1 MAASLGVPQQR
12 YNMGYVWAISLVA
25 ALGGLMFGYDWVV
38 ISGTEPF
45 FRRFFHVASAAAE
58 GWAMSSALV
67 GCLLGAILSG
77 SLSDRFGRKR
87 LLILAALVFVVSS
100 LGTALVDSFVAFN
113 VWRIAGGVAIGLA
126 SNLSPMYIAEIAPA
140 AVRGRLVAMNQ
151 FTIVTG
157 ILLAQVANFGV
168 DYFDKRADRLSLATV
183 APAAGWDTARVATEL
198 SWQLKR
204 SERSPFVEQFKQL
217 AAKRSAPLEHK
228 GVVEILNEIN
238 KQREKSPI
246 NAGDELA
253 LEVVGRGME
262 PHNVLYGWRW
272 MFGVTALPA
281 LLFFILMFFVPESPR
296 WLVKRGRSPQ
306 ARGVLARIG
315 GGQFADD
322 EVASIEATLVG
333 EIEKVNF
340 RDLLQPKVLWIVT
353 FGAILAVLQQ
363 WCGMNVI
370 FYYAVK
376 LFGASGDTVSDALL
390 KIVSL
395 GMVNAVFTVIAVA
408 TVDHIGRRMLMLFG
422 FIGLAV
428 IHALLGLAFFY
439 GAGGNYILVLALA
452 AMAVYA
458 LTTAPVVWVVLA
470 EIFPN
475 RIRGAAMS
483 ISVFSLW
490 TACFILTFT
499 YPLLEEHLGRNGR
512 SGSTPRSAPP
522 DSCFVPGTCPKPKAR
537 RSSRSS
543 GSWSTERVRMS

>member
-1 MAASLGVPQQR
+1 MATSVDQTAARQQ
-12 YNMGYVWAISLVA
+12 YNMRYVWAISLVA

-45 FRRFFHVASAAAE
+45 FRRFFHVASAGAE

-168 DYFDKRADRLSLATV
+168 DYFDKGADRQSLAAAA
-183 APAAGWDTARVATEL
+183 APAAGWDAGRVAKEL

-204 SERSPFVEQFKQL
+204 GQRSAFVEQFKQL
-217 AAKRSAPLEHK
+217 AAKRSTPLEHRA
-228 GVVEILNEIN
+228 VVEILKEIN

-246 NAGDELA
+246 NAGDQLA
-253 LEVVGRGME
+253 LEVVGRGLE

-272 MFGVTALPA
+272 MFGVTAVPA
-281 LLFFILMFFVPESPR
+281 CLFFILMFFVPESPR
-296 WLVKRGRSPQ
+296 WLVKNGRSSQ
-306 ARGVLARIG
+306 ARGVLKRIG
-315 GGQFADD
+315 GGPFADH

-340 RDLLQPKVLWIVT
+340 RDLLEPKVLWIVT

-408 TVDHIGRRMLMLFG
+408 TVDRIGRRMLMLFG

-428 IHALLGLAFFY
+428 IHTLLGLAFFC

-475 RIRGAAMS
+475 RIRGAALS
-483 ISVFSLW
+483 ISVCSLW
-490 TACFILTFT
+490 TACFILTST
-499 YPLLEEHLGRNGR
+499 YPLLEEHLGRQWPFWIYAAICATGFLF
-512 SGSTPRSAPP
+512 SARYLPETK
-522 DSCFVPGTCPKPKAR
+522 GKTLEEI
-537 RSSRSS
+537 
-543 GSWSTERVRMS
+543 ERELVD